1 MLNIF
6 LFAILLHYI
15 VDYISD
21 VGIINLYRTKT
32 FLLEI
37 FTPIMI
43 ELSIYYI

>member
-21 VGIINLYRTKT
+21 VGNYKPLYR
-32 FLLEI
+32 FIWRILQRER
-37 FTPIMI
+37 
-43 ELSIYYI
+43 YISV